1 MGEGGTKPL
10 GNNYSPIQIPEAPA
24 EISKDIIDEITES
37 NIHHRIVFRKS
48 P

>member
-10 GNNYSPIQIPEAPA
+10 GNNYSPTQILEAPA